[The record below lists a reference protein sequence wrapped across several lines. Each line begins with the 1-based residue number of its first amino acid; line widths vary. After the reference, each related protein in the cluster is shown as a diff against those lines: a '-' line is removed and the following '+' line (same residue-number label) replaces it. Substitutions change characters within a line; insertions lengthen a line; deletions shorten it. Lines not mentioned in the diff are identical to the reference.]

1 MGGGRGLRVT
11 SLYKANG
18 DVLLD
23 GVAFSRLELSFSIE
37 LLVWGRTFLDFGGKQ
52 ILVREDSILVRS
64 KSCDRKNCIFP
75 KLTTMGS
82 ITGHKINYN
91 GALAL
96 RGQRHIPNEN

>member
-37 LLVWGRTFLDFGGKQ
+37 LLVWGCTFLDFWGKQ
-52 ILVREDSILVRS
+52 ILVREDSILV
-64 KSCDRKNCIFP
+64 KSESD
-75 KLTTMGS
+75 
-82 ITGHKINYN
+82 
-91 GALAL
+91 
-96 RGQRHIPNEN
+96 